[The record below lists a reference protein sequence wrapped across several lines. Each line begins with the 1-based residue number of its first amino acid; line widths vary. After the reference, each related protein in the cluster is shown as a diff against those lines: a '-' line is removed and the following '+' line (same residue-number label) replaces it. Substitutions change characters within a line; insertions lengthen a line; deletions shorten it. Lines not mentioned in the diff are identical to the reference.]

1 MYALMYATYICML
14 VMSILL
20 VIYLLLY
27 VWVVIM
33 YVCMYVCMHY
43 AYSVK
48 EAIGLLGEIDDTAD
62 GAGHCPE
69 QERVAADGQPRHS
82 RVVLLEY
89 IAYIE
94 HAWWEEKRERV
105 TQYR

>member
-1 MYALMYATYICML
+1 
-14 VMSILL
+14 
-20 VIYLLLY
+20 
-27 VWVVIM
+27 M
-33 YVCMYVCMHY
+33 YVCMYY

-94 HAWWEEKRERV
+94 HAWWEEKRESYPV
-105 TQYR
+105 SLVQ

>member
-1 MYALMYATYICML
+1 MYEKLSC
-14 VMSILL
+14 
-20 VIYLLLY
+20 
-27 VWVVIM
+27 M
-33 YVCMYVCMHY
+33 YVCMYY

-69 QERVAADGQPRHS
+69 QKRVAADGQPRHS

-105 TQYR
+105 TQYL